1 MFSLIRLA
9 KYIKTQ
15 PVPQGGFPPKGS
27 GRSSWPFP
35 ILPLPME
42 KETVD
47 ILKNLSTSTIA
58 IFGVISLA
66 LTIFREVLKKA
77 FTDKDSLKTVVEEQQ
92 KIGAQLNTVIIELK
106 QELAELETLNIRNH
120 SEIIRLIERG
130 EMEKLRE
137 YLLEIEMQKATGKYK
152 KEW

>member
-1 MFSLIRLA
+1 MGRRLSA
-9 KYIKTQ
+9 L
-15 PVPQGGFPPKGS
+15 
-27 GRSSWPFP
+27 PFF
-35 ILPLPME
+35 ILLME

-92 KIGAQLNTVIIELK
+92 KIGTQLSTVITELK
-106 QELAELETLNIRNH
+106 QELAELETLNIKNH
-120 SEIIRLIERG
+120 SEIIRMIERG

-137 YLLEIEMQKATGKYK
+137 YLIENEMQKAMRDSKRKYGRSDH
-152 KEW
+152 

>member
-1 MFSLIRLA
+1 
-9 KYIKTQ
+9 
-15 PVPQGGFPPKGS
+15 
-27 GRSSWPFP
+27 
-35 ILPLPME
+35 ME
-42 KETVD
+42 KETID

-77 FTDKDSLKTVVEEQQ
+77 LTDKDSLKTVVDEQQ

>member
-1 MFSLIRLA
+1 MGRRLSA
-9 KYIKTQ
+9 L
-15 PVPQGGFPPKGS
+15 
-27 GRSSWPFP
+27 PFF
-35 ILPLPME
+35 ILLME

-92 KIGAQLNTVIIELK
+92 KIGSQLSTVITELK
-106 QELAELETLNIRNH
+106 QELAELETLNIKNH
-120 SEIIRLIERG
+120 SEIIRMIERG

-137 YLLEIEMQKATGKYK
+137 YLIENEMQKAMRDSK
-152 KEW
+152 KKKW